1 MAERVKLHAY
11 SVFSF
16 LNTIVY
22 CFPAHWVF
30 SSDGWLHRLGMVDVA
45 GGGPVHLLGAVTGL
59 VATVMLRPRLG
70 RYDGNSEQT
79 RMACPTNAL
88 LGMFMLWWG
97 WLGFNCGSTLGVSK
111 YRWKLAARSAVS
123 TTNSTTGG
131 GLVALLV
138 SYLTKHGKIDV
149 SMFING
155 VLGSLVAITPFCAL
169 ATPWQGLGLG
179 AVGGLVSIAG
189 VELLEKLKIDDPVG
203 CVGVH
208 GFSAV
213 WGLIAAGL
221 FTRDDDTLSTLGFV
235 PSGGGLL
242 YTGNFQLL
250 GVQLLGIVVI
260 SAWTASMTFVF
271 LKVIDLT
278 IGLRVSPE
286 HERLGAD
293 AVMHGLLDTED
304 GLLPSAFGSRRKSC
318 ALHHEKTL
326 WEHPLEQCSDA
337 AYDNTELTPPPKT
350 ESFRR
355 GSFLRNTLSH
365 VVRRRESTCGT
376 MPSYWSPGLRAQA
389 GSRGR
394 TQRNADFVSQSTEI
408 GRFSSL
414 RVNGLRQTQDVTL
427 YL

>member
-1 MAERVKLHAY
+1 MNCVFINAPKAPGLGVLVSPGWGPGGSCPNCPYDSSSWNLLNVVKR
-11 SVFSF
+11 
-16 LNTIVY
+16 
-22 CFPAHWVF
+22 CFIAFH
-30 SSDGWLHRLGMVDVA
+30 
-45 GGGPVHLLGAVTGL
+45 
-59 VATVMLRPRLG
+59 
-70 RYDGNSEQT
+70 QT
-79 RMACPTNAL
+79 AL
-88 LGMFMLWWG
+88 LTTSNIRLI
-97 WLGFNCGSTLGVSK
+97 NVS
-111 YRWKLAARSAVS
+111 VC
-123 TTNSTTGG
+123 
-131 GLVALLV
+131 
-138 SYLTKHGKIDV
+138 
-149 SMFING
+149 
-155 VLGSLVAITPFCAL
+155 P
-169 ATPWQGLGLG
+169 Q
-179 AVGGLVSIAG
+179 
-189 VELLEKLKIDDPVG
+189 
-203 CVGVH
+203 
-208 GFSAV
+208 
-213 WGLIAAGL
+213 
-221 FTRDDDTLSTLGFV
+221 
-235 PSGGGLL
+235 
-242 YTGNFQLL
+242 TGNFQLL

-304 GLLPSAFGSRRKSC
+304 GLLPPAFGSRRKSC